1 MTRISG
7 KYRMHSKGSIGE
19 RLAGRRISPSGRFG
33 TSRLILL
40 ASVMVMAFVLGG
52 PMRAQQITGAISGT
66 VMDGSGGLIPNAAV
80 KATNT
85 ATGLSRN
92 TVSDSSGGYLIQYL
106 PVGNY
111 TVSVEAPGF
120 KRFVQENMVVAV
132 DQTQALPVTLGIGST
147 TETITVTTA
156 PPLVNTT
163 SETLGRTIS
172 PEEINNLPLVNRNAY
187 TELSLTPG
195 VQSNSASSQSN
206 PNGTPNFVLGV
217 PSTQVIINGGV
228 DGGVPMVSFYLD
240 GGFNMT
246 GLRNY
251 GNALP
256 NPDALEEFRVETSN
270 FAAQYGRMSGAVVTA
285 VTKSGTNHFHGSA
298 FEFIR
303 NTALNDTSW
312 VPTGAQN
319 PSTKIN
325 LPLHRNQ
332 FGGTVGGPIKRDKA
346 FFFFSYGGL
355 RQTSGQLL
363 TGAIVPTALE
373 RLGDFTK
380 SPVLPNQPGT
390 PGPTSVPT
398 TTPWAGTNTSVNCQT
413 ITPGCIPQG
422 MLDQTAANFMAAL
435 VPLPN
440 TTITVGGVPYLEG
453 YTGAYTTPTTED
465 EYLGKYDQ
473 QFGQKDHFFASYFT
487 IKSVSGAFGGAT
499 TTSPIPYMVNQSN
512 ARQQDIN
519 LSDVHTISATKANQV
534 WITVT
539 RVAGG
544 RVNLPAT
551 DLSAYGSDITVQGP
565 KALPQI
571 SFSNGFNAGGALAGP
586 VSNTNFYGIRDVFTL
601 QAGHHN
607 LNIGGEFSLEKDAV
621 QGNLYN
627 FGVFTFA
634 TSTSPGTTSTGNSA
648 MGDFVAGRVNQM
660 EQDTPYHTLTSYFFG
675 AGFVQ
680 DAWKITPRLTANI
693 GLRYDIEESPVESQN
708 LTAGFVPGQ
717 QSTKVPAA
725 PAGLVFPGDA
735 GIGRG
740 IAATSYD
747 HVSPRLGLVYDPF
760 GNGKTA
766 IRAGAGM
773 FFGSVSGNEW
783 NQPGNAQ
790 PFAIRQTF
798 TSITSFSDIYSNP
811 QSFPTGNPFPYTF
824 NPSSPRFLP
833 TASVEAIDPKYK
845 WPVAY
850 QMNAAIEQQ
859 MPGGISMQVAYVG
872 NLVRHVPDGI
882 DGNNPVYAPGA
893 STSQTNLTSRRPYN
907 DGGTLGQV
915 ILITS
920 GQTANYNGLQVSVH
934 KALTSHL
941 LLNGF
946 YVWSHSLWSANSSAI
961 GIATAQNFSAMKEE
975 RGPSDNDKRNTSSIS
990 AVYKIDYYHG
1000 NSLLARNLANGWQIS
1015 GISYFNSGTPFTITT
1030 GSDKNLDSYN
1040 NDRPNLAPG
1049 VSKSALLADKHRNRF
1064 VVANTGWFNTTVN
1077 GAPAFVPNGPGV
1089 AGGIGPGGADGNV
1102 PRDSLVG
1109 PGYRDIDMAVERD
1122 FALPHGTGFA
1132 FRAEATN
1139 AFNMVSLSNPTG
1151 TLSSGNFS
1159 KITSAQPMRIFQFGG
1174 RITF

>member
-1 MTRISG
+1 MNPKSNRDQVEAVKCSFG
-7 KYRMHSKGSIGE
+7 AARE
-19 RLAGRRISPSGRFG
+19 RLMRKTRWVLAG
-33 TSRLILL
+33 
-40 ASVMVMAFVLGG
+40 AFVAVVLLCGRDA
-52 PMRAQQITGAISGT
+52 MAQQITGAIAGT
-66 VMDGSGGLIPNAAV
+66 VADGQGAVVPNATV
-80 KATNT
+80 KATNI
-85 ATGLSRN
+85 ATGYSR
-92 TVSDSSGGYLIQYL
+92 TGVSDAAGAYNLQYL

-111 TVSVEAPGF
+111 TVEVTAQGF
-120 KRFVQENMVVAV
+120 KKFVQQNLEITV
-132 DQTQALPVTLGIGST
+132 DQTQALPVALAIGEVS
-147 TETITVTTA
+147 EVITVTTA

-195 VQSNSASSQSN
+195 IQSNSASSQTN
-206 PNGTPNFVLGV
+206 PNGTPNFVVGV
-217 PSTQVIINGGV
+217 PSTQVIVNGGV

-246 GLRNY
+246 GIRNY

-303 NTALNDTSW
+303 NTDLNAYSW

-319 PSTKIN
+319 PSTKLN

-332 FGGTVGGPIKRDKA
+332 FGVTVGGPIKKDKA

-363 TGAIVPTALE
+363 TGGIVPTALE
-373 RLGDFTK
+373 RQGDFTQ
-380 SPVLPNQPGT
+380 SPILPDKPGT
-390 PGPTSVPT
+390 TAVWT
-398 TTPWAGTNTSVNCQT
+398 GTNTSVNCQT
-413 ITPGCIPQG
+413 ATPGCIPQAS
-422 MLDQTAANFMAAL
+422 LDPTAANLMAKL

-440 TTITVGGVPYLEG
+440 TNVNVTANAATGQRAGTYLEG
-453 YTGAYTTPTTED
+453 YTGNYTTPTTED

-473 QFGQKDHFFASYFT
+473 QIGDKDHLFGSYFT
-487 IKSVSGAFGGAT
+487 IKTVSGAYGGGN
-499 TTSPIPYMVNQSN
+499 IPYMINQSN
-512 ARQQDIN
+512 ARQQDLN
-519 LSDVHTISATKANQV
+519 VSDVHTISATKANQI
-534 WITVT
+534 WLTLT

-551 DLSAYGSDITVQGP
+551 DLSSFGSNFNIQGP
-565 KALPQI
+565 KAYPELVV
-571 SFSNGFNAGGALAGP
+571 SSGFTAGGSLAGP
-586 VSNTNFYGIRDVFTL
+586 VSDTSFYGIRDVFTL
-601 QAGHHN
+601 TLGHHA
-607 LNIGGEFSLEKDAV
+607 LNVGGEFSLEKDAV
-621 QGNLYN
+621 AGNLYN
-627 FGVFTFA
+627 FGIFNFQTSGP
-634 TSTSPGTTSTGNSA
+634 TSTKNSPMA
-648 MGDFVAGRVNQM
+648 DFVAGLVASM
-660 EQDTPYHTLTSYFFG
+660 EQDTPYHTVTSYFFG

-680 DAWKITPRLTANI
+680 DAWKITPQLTANL
-693 GLRYDIEESPVESQN
+693 GLRYDIEQAPVESTN
-708 LTAGFVPGQ
+708 LTDAFVPGQ
-717 QSTKVPAA
+717 QSTKVPSA
-725 PAGLVFPGDA
+725 PLGVVFPGDA
-735 GIGRG
+735 GIPRG
-740 IAATSYD
+740 VAETSHD
-747 HVSPRLGLVYDPF
+747 HVSPRVGLVFDPF

-766 IRAGAGM
+766 FRAGAGM

-798 TSITSFSDIYSNP
+798 SSITSLTNVYGNP
-811 QSFPTGNPFPYTF
+811 ASFPTGDPFPYTY
-824 NPSSPRFLP
+824 NPTSPRFLP
-833 TASVEAIDPKYK
+833 AAAVESIQPGYK

-850 QMNAAIEQQ
+850 QLNAAVEQQ
-859 MPGGISMQVAYVG
+859 MPWGISLQTSYVG
-872 NLVRHVPDGI
+872 NFVRHVPDGI

-893 STSQTNLTSRRPYN
+893 TSTQTSITARRPYN
-907 DGGTLGQV
+907 DNGALGQV

-920 GQTANYNGLQVSVH
+920 GQTANYNSLQVSAH

-941 LLNGF
+941 LLNGY

-961 GIATAQNFSAMKEE
+961 GIATAQNFSALNEE
-975 RGPSDNDKRNTSSIS
+975 RGPSDNDKRNASSIS
-990 AVYKIDYYHG
+990 AVYKIDYYRG
-1000 NSLLARNLANGWQIS
+1000 DSLLVKNLANGWKVS
-1015 GISYFNSGTPFTITT
+1015 GISFFNSGTPFNITT

-1049 VSKSALLADKHRNRF
+1049 VTKSQIQLGGHRSRF
-1064 VVANTGWFNTTVN
+1064 VEANSGWFNTTVN
-1077 GAPAFVPNGPGV
+1077 GSAAFVPNGPGV

-1102 PRDSLVG
+1102 PRDYLVG
-1109 PGYRDIDMAVERD
+1109 PGFRDIDMAVERD
-1122 FALPHGTGFA
+1122 FALPHGTGFE

-1139 AFNMVSLSNPTG
+1139 AFNLVSLNNPTA
-1151 TLSSGNFS
+1151 TLSSGNFA
-1159 KITSAQPMRIFQFGG
+1159 KITSAAPNRIFQFGG

>member
-1 MTRISG
+1 MILTSNNDNIFFQGFR
-7 KYRMHSKGSIGE
+7 GE
-19 RLAGRRISPSGRFG
+19 KRTGGWLTARGWLF
-33 TSRLILL
+33 
-40 ASVMVMAFVLGG
+40 AAVLVALSMMCGQSSQ
-52 PMRAQQITGAISGT
+52 AQQITGAIAGT
-66 VMDGSGGLIPNAAV
+66 VTDQQGAFVPNAMV
-80 KATNT
+80 KATNS
-85 ATGLSRN
+85 ATGYTRSV
-92 TVSDSSGGYLIQYL
+92 VSDAGGAYNLQYL
-106 PVGNY
+106 PVGSY
-111 TVSVEAPGF
+111 TVQVTAPGF
-120 KRFVQENMVVAV
+120 KTFVQQNLEITV
-132 DQTQALPVTLGIGST
+132 DQTQALPVALAIGT
-147 TETITVTTA
+147 VDQTVTVTTA

-172 PEEINNLPLVNRNAY
+172 PAEINNLPLVNRNAY

-195 VQSNSASSQSN
+195 IQSNSASSQTNSS
-206 PNGTPNFVLGV
+206 GSPNFVLGV
-217 PSTQVIINGGV
+217 PSTQVIVNGGV

-303 NTALNDTSW
+303 NTALNAYSW

-319 PSTKIN
+319 PMTKQN
-325 LPLHRNQ
+325 QPLHRNQ
-332 FGGTVGGPIKRDKA
+332 FGVTVGGPIKKDKA

-355 RQTSGQLL
+355 RQTAGQQL

-373 RLGDFTK
+373 RLGDFTQ

-390 PGPTSVPT
+390 K
-398 TTPWAGTNTSVNCQT
+398 TPWTGVNTSSNCQT
-413 ITPGCIPQG
+413 MTAGCIPLAS
-422 MLDQTAANFMAAL
+422 LDPTAANLIAKL

-440 TTITVGGVPYLEG
+440 TNITTGGKTYLEG
-453 YTGAYTTPTTED
+453 YTGSYTSPTTED

-473 QFGQKDHFFASYFT
+473 QIGEKDHLFASYFT
-487 IKSVSGAFGGAT
+487 IKSVSGAYGGGN
-499 TTSPIPYMVNQSN
+499 IPYMVNQSN
-512 ARQQDIN
+512 ARQQDLN
-519 LSDVHTISATKANQV
+519 VSDVHTISASKANQV
-534 WITVT
+534 WATIT

-544 RVNLPAT
+544 RVNLPAA
-551 DLSAYGSDITVQGP
+551 DLSSFGSDFTIQGP
-565 KALPQI
+565 KAYPQLSI
-571 SFSNGFNAGGALAGP
+571 SSGFNAGGSLAGP
-586 VSNTNFYGIRDVFTL
+586 VSNTNFYGIRDVFSMTL
-601 QAGHHN
+601 GNHN

-627 FGVFTFA
+627 FGIFNFQ
-634 TSTSPGTTSTGNSA
+634 TSGPTSTGNVPQA
-648 MGDFVAGRVNQM
+648 DFVAGLVASM
-660 EQDTPYHTLTSYFFG
+660 EQDTPYATLTSYFFG

-680 DAWKITPRLTANI
+680 DAWKITPRLTANL
-693 GLRYDIEESPVESQN
+693 GLRYDIEEAPVESRN
-708 LTAGFVPGQ
+708 HTTAFVPGQ
-717 QSTKVPAA
+717 QSTVVPSA
-725 PAGLVFPGDA
+725 PLGVLFPGDT
-735 GIGRG
+735 GISRG
-740 IAATSYD
+740 VGQTSYD
-747 HVSPRLGLVYDPF
+747 HVSPRVGLVFDPF

-798 TSITSFSDIYSNP
+798 QSIASFTNIYGDP
-811 QSFPTGNPFPYTF
+811 ASFPNGDPFPYNYNAT
-824 NPSSPRFLP
+824 SPRFLP
-833 TASVEAIDPKYK
+833 AAAVESIDPKYK
-845 WPVAY
+845 WPVSY
-850 QMNAAIEQQ
+850 QLNAAVEQQ
-859 MPGGISMQVAYVG
+859 MPAGISLQVAYVG
-872 NLVRHVPDGI
+872 NFVRHVPDGI
-882 DGNNPVYAPGA
+882 DGNNPVYAAGA
-893 STSQTNLTSRRPYN
+893 TATQTSITARRPYN
-907 DGGTLGQV
+907 DNGALGQV

-920 GQTANYNGLQVSVH
+920 GQTANYNSLQVSAH

-961 GIATAQNFSAMKEE
+961 GISTAQNYSDLQEE
-975 RGPSDNDKRNTSSIS
+975 RGPSDNDRRNASSIS

-1000 NSLLARNLANGWQIS
+1000 DSLLVRNVANGWKVSTIAF
-1015 GISYFNSGTPFTITT
+1015 FNSGTPFNVTT
-1030 GSDKNLDSYN
+1030 GSDKNLDGYN

-1049 VSKSALLADKHRNRF
+1049 VTKSQIQLGGHRSRF
-1064 VVANTGWFNTTVN
+1064 VEANSGWFNTMVN
-1077 GAPAFVPNGPGV
+1077 GAPAFVANGPGV

-1102 PRDSLVG
+1102 PRDYLVG

-1122 FALPHGTGFA
+1122 FVLPRGTGFE

-1139 AFNMVSLSNPTG
+1139 AFNMVSLNNPTG
-1151 TLSSGNFS
+1151 TLSAANFGQISG
-1159 KITSAQPMRIFQFGG
+1159 AAPMRIFQFGG
-1174 RITF
+1174 RFTF